1 MLQNFKGSIRHAM
14 TSKFGVKLMT
24 ALDFQ
29 LDSLAKER
37 LGYTLRVKAL
47 IGSPDHQ
54 TEIEGYLRMIEQVND
69 AAIRLARNASEPGGS
84 LTWW

>member
-1 MLQNFKGSIRHAM
+1 MSSN
-14 TSKFGVKLMT
+14 FGVKPMT

-54 TEIEGYLRMIEQVND
+54 TEVEGYLRMIDHVNN
-69 AAIRLARNASEPGGS
+69 AAIRLARNARESGGS
-84 LTWW
+84 LAWR